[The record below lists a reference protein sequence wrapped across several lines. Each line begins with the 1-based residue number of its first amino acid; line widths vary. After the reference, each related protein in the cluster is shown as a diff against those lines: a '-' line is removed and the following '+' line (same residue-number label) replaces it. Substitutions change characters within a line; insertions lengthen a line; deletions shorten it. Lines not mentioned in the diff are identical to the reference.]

1 MVEDG
6 EVEDKML
13 ALGDE
18 TDGTARAACVL
29 IRDQRPGRATVGG
42 RDPCG
47 AIEQA
52 VARNADSFAMTPA
65 GLGGEETGAQAVK
78 TEEIESGRTEFAF
91 WVYL

>member
-29 IRDQRPGRATVGG
+29 IRDQLRGRATVGG

-47 AIEQA
+47 AIEQT
-52 VARNADSFAMTPA
+52 VARNADSFAMAPA
-65 GLGGEETGAQAVK
+65 GPRGEETGVQAVK
-78 TEEIESGRTEFAF
+78 TQEIESGRTKIAF